1 MSDKP
6 VSDFRQ
12 ETEKMMSNDK
22 SDDLFIFDEADTEMI
37 LIFDLDGKISYVN
50 EKGAE
55 LTGYFEDELLEMNIT
70 DILTPD
76 EVEKIKAEVLSKYA
90 SGDKEV
96 IVHEAKFID
105 RSLKMIPAE
114 INSSLVTKNNK
125 PASIRVIAREFASE
139 KDTAEQAHR
148 EKSEKAEPHPGI
160 SQKSEDEIILT
171 FDMKEKIQYANEKCL
186 EITGYFEDELLEM
199 NISDILPPDQVEE
212 IKKGVLNSGGK
223 DVVLEVKFIDRSLKM
238 LPMQTRASLLTKDG
252 KPDHIRITAY
262 DGKSDQT
269 VSREP
274 VAKTDPAMG
283 KKLPETEVEK
293 KPPEDAVE
301 KKVSEPRHRPDENKY
316 RLITEAVREMLLS
329 FDMAGNITYIN
340 ERGAQMIGYFK
351 DELSDMN
358 ISDILPPE
366 QLQILKRQLLTKPVS
381 KNRKVLV
388 PEARFINKESKIMH
402 LEATSSLIMKGGS
415 PSEIVILGRD
425 LSRRKKMEK
434 EIIRAQKFESLAT
447 LAGGLVDE
455 LNNALTGILGNIDLA
470 QMELPAGGKAHA
482 SLSYAKEGCTKL
494 KDLIRQFIIFS
505 KGGMPNRETA
515 SFAEFIKAS
524 VNQMLAD
531 SNVKSEFFIV
541 GDLWSVAFDERQ
553 MKQAIYNLL
562 MNAREAMPDGGRIN
576 IYAENMTSVA
586 ARKDA
591 GLPMEDT
598 DYVKIS
604 VRDSGEGI
612 REEHLG
618 RIFDPYFTTKKK
630 GRGLGLT
637 SVYSVIR
644 KHYGYIY
651 ADSKPGDGT
660 VFHIYLPASKKEI
673 PVKKETGGN
682 PGLSARKVLIM
693 DDEDIV
699 IDVAVQMI
707 QQIGYEVEAARNGA
721 EAIEAY
727 KNAMKSGKLFNAVI
741 LDLHVDGGMGG
752 KDAIREILKMDP
764 NVKAIVSSGYSND
777 PEMTDFEKYGF
788 SGVVEKPY
796 SIEELKRILKNA
808 VK

>member
-1 MSDKP
+1 
-6 VSDFRQ
+6 
-12 ETEKMMSNDK
+12 MMNNDK

-76 EVEKIKAEVLSKYA
+76 QVEKIKEEVLNKYA
-90 SGDKEV
+90 AGDKEV

-105 RSLKMIPAE
+105 RSLKMVPAE

-125 PASIRVIAREFASE
+125 PSSIRVIARELASE
-139 KDTAEQAHR
+139 KDTAEQVPLPV
-148 EKSEKAEPHPGI
+148 EKAGKADAPPEVR
-160 SQKSEDEIILT
+160 KSGDEIVLT
-171 FDMKEKIQYANEKCL
+171 FDMNGKIRYANEKCL

-199 NISDILPPDQVEE
+199 GISDILPPDQVEE
-212 IKKGVLNSGGK
+212 IKKSVLNSGGK
-223 DVVLEVKFIDRSLKM
+223 EAVLEVKFIDRSLKM
-238 LPMQTRASLLTKDG
+238 LPMKTHASLLKEEG
-252 KPDHIRITAY
+252 QNDHIRIIAHETKA
-262 DGKSDQT
+262 DQA

-274 VAKTDPAMG
+274 AAKKEPVPAVAKKAPEDAVKKRPEQAAG
-283 KKLPETEVEK
+283 KKLPEER
-293 KPPEDAVE
+293 
-301 KKVSEPRHRPDENKY
+301 PRSGENRY
-316 RLITEAVREMLLS
+316 RLITEAVREMILS
-329 FDMAGNITYIN
+329 FDMAGNITYVN

-351 DELSDMN
+351 DELSDMK

-366 QLQILKRQLLTKPVS
+366 QLQILKRQLLTQPIAR
-381 KNRKVLV
+381 NRKVLV
-388 PEARFINKESKIMH
+388 PEARFINKESRIMH
-402 LEATSSLIMKGGS
+402 LEATSSLIMKGGN

-434 EIIRAQKFESLAT
+434 EMVRSQKFESLAT

-470 QMELPAGGKAHA
+470 QMELPAEGKAHA
-482 SLSYAKEGCTKL
+482 SLFYAKEGCTKL
-494 KDLIRQFIIFS
+494 KDLMRQFIIFS

-515 SFAEFIKAS
+515 SFAEFIKTS

-541 GDLWSVAFDERQ
+541 GDLWNVAFDEGQ
-553 MKQAIYNLL
+553 MKQVIYNLL

-576 IYAENMTSVA
+576 IYAENMSSAA

-604 VRDSGEGI
+604 IRDSGEGI
-612 REEHLG
+612 REEYLG

-630 GRGLGLT
+630 GRGLGLP

-651 ADSKPGDGT
+651 GDSKPGDGT

-673 PVKKETGGN
+673 PLKKETGGN
-682 PGLSARKVLIM
+682 PVPVARKVLVM

-707 QQIGYEVEAARNGA
+707 QQLGYEAEAARNGS
-721 EAIEAY
+721 EAVEAY
-727 KNAMKSGKLFNAVI
+727 KRAMKSGKLFNAVI
-741 LDLHVDGGMGG
+741 LDLHVEGGMGG

-796 SIEELKRILKNA
+796 SIDELKRILKAA
-808 VK
+808 VRQG